1 MEQTENNLGF
11 EVLPLI
17 LRDLI
22 GMVVKK
28 KTLPLEDA
36 LHYVYTSRLYQSL
49 LDEKTKTW
57 YLSTISLYD
66 LLEKEK
72 KANREKQQKE
82 KELLF
87 KTFCIENFKL
97 KENLTATEVLLLFSK
112 YSVFDFLDETFE
124 MLHTQDKAY
133 IVDSISV
140 FIKNKNRKLNY
151 KLIEALGF

>member
-49 LDEKTKTW
+49 LDEETKTW

-72 KANREKQQKE
+72 KTNREKQQKE

-87 KTFCIENFKL
+87 KTFCIEHFKL
-97 KENLTATEVLLLFSK
+97 KENLTAAEVLLLFSK

-140 FIKNKNRKLNY
+140 FIKNKNRK
-151 KLIEALGF
+151 G

>member
-49 LDEKTKTW
+49 LDEETKTW

-72 KANREKQQKE
+72 KAKREKQLKE

-87 KTFCIENFKL
+87 KTFCIEHFKH

-112 YSVFDFLDETFE
+112 HSVFDFLDETFDV
-124 MLHTQDKAY
+124 LHTQDKAY

-140 FIKNKNRKLNY
+140 FIKNKNSK
-151 KLIEALGF
+151 G

>member
-49 LDEKTKTW
+49 LDEETKTW

-72 KANREKQQKE
+72 KAKREKQQKE

-140 FIKNKNRKLNY
+140 FIKNKNRK
-151 KLIEALGF
+151 G